1 MKNFTLNIPERI
13 TRAVTLSQYFTTSSG
28 VYYKLLD
35 EKTYLNVVY
44 YGDDLLSF
52 GLYFYPKIEMHSTEL
67 LHGLRIDKIKEITDD
82 EFYSAYFEA
91 RNLIEKLANL

>member
-13 TRAVTLSQYFTTSSG
+13 TRAVILSQYFTTSSG

-52 GLYFYPKIEMHSTEL
+52 GLYLYPKIEMHSTEL

-91 RNLIEKLANL
+91 RNLIEKLADL